1 MLVPVLLRTARRT
14 PASKNLLKELRRSA
28 AHAQALKL
36 NSDPAAGRRLPVPVP
51 LVPLVVMAVSVVVVS
66 VEVVVFELDV
76 SDVADV

>member
-1 MLVPVLLRTARRT
+1 MLVSVFLRTVRRT
-14 PASKNLLKELRRSA
+14 PTSKNSLKELRRSA

-36 NSDPAAGRRLPVPVP
+36 DPDPAAGRRLPVPVL
-51 LVPLVVMAVSVVVVS
+51 LVAVVVMTVSVVVVS